1 MILIKALLCA
11 LIYLEEE
18 IMSTAHNNA
27 NIEDVAKVVLMPG
40 DPLRAKLIAEN
51 FLENPVLFNDVR
63 GMLGYTGIYKGHRVS
78 VMGSGMGMASMGI
91 YSYELFKFYDVDAI
105 IRVGSTGSY
114 SEKLPMKS
122 VALVKG
128 SYSEST
134 YALAQ
139 SGDTDTM
146 QYPDEDLNKLIES
159 VSQEV
164 SIPVVKTNT
173 HSSDVFYYEGDY
185 EQPEKMVEEQDAL
198 CVEMESFA
206 LFHNAKVL
214 NKKAACLLT
223 VSDSLCTNEHLS
235 TEERQ
240 TSFNEMI
247 TLAFGHILEYRPDLK
262 IENLYKLGL
271 GNLHPSGKALQSKGY
286 AFKMHEAS
294 CSKDTMTGHWEM
306 MGIHTTKPFKTFT
319 ENGFPDE
326 LVQELERLTGHVFI
340 GNKSASGTEILD
352 ELAMEEIQSDG
363 KKLILYTSAD
373 SVLQICGHE
382 EVTGLDELYRVCQI
396 AREITLKPEYK
407 VGRVIARPY
416 VGDSVGH
423 FTRTSN
429 RHDYALS
436 PSSETVLDVLKSN
449 AFDVIGIGK
458 IRDIFNGQGITKSIH
473 STSSHEGMLQ
483 TIEEMKKVFTGLLFT
498 NLVDFDAKWGHRRNV
513 SGYAD
518 ELEDFD
524 LLLGQLLGVIDSDTL
539 LIITA
544 DHGNDPTYKGTDH
557 TRECVPCL
565 MYSPSMKEHG
575 ILDDSSSFGVL
586 GASVL
591 DNFDLSKPSDLIGES
606 ILDLTK

>member
-1 MILIKALLCA
+1 MILIKVLLCA

-139 SGDTDTM
+139 NGDTDTM

-247 TLAFGHILEYRPDLK
+247 TLALESA
-262 IENLYKLGL
+262 I
-271 GNLHPSGKALQSKGY
+271 
-286 AFKMHEAS
+286 
-294 CSKDTMTGHWEM
+294 
-306 MGIHTTKPFKTFT
+306 
-319 ENGFPDE
+319 
-326 LVQELERLTGHVFI
+326 RL
-340 GNKSASGTEILD
+340 
-352 ELAMEEIQSDG
+352 
-363 KKLILYTSAD
+363 
-373 SVLQICGHE
+373 
-382 EVTGLDELYRVCQI
+382 
-396 AREITLKPEYK
+396 
-407 VGRVIARPY
+407 
-416 VGDSVGH
+416 
-423 FTRTSN
+423 
-429 RHDYALS
+429 
-436 PSSETVLDVLKSN
+436 
-449 AFDVIGIGK
+449 
-458 IRDIFNGQGITKSIH
+458 
-473 STSSHEGMLQ
+473 
-483 TIEEMKKVFTGLLFT
+483 
-498 NLVDFDAKWGHRRNV
+498 
-513 SGYAD
+513 
-518 ELEDFD
+518 
-524 LLLGQLLGVIDSDTL
+524 
-539 LIITA
+539 
-544 DHGNDPTYKGTDH
+544 
-557 TRECVPCL
+557 
-565 MYSPSMKEHG
+565 
-575 ILDDSSSFGVL
+575 
-586 GASVL
+586 
-591 DNFDLSKPSDLIGES
+591 
-606 ILDLTK
+606 

>member
-63 GMLGYTGIYKGHRVS
+63 GMLGYTGIYKG
-78 VMGSGMGMASMGI
+78 I
-91 YSYELFKFYDVDAI
+91 YSYELFKFYDVNAI

-235 TEERQ
+235 TEERH

-247 TLAFGHILEYRPDLK
+247 TLALESA
-262 IENLYKLGL
+262 I
-271 GNLHPSGKALQSKGY
+271 
-286 AFKMHEAS
+286 
-294 CSKDTMTGHWEM
+294 
-306 MGIHTTKPFKTFT
+306 
-319 ENGFPDE
+319 
-326 LVQELERLTGHVFI
+326 RL
-340 GNKSASGTEILD
+340 
-352 ELAMEEIQSDG
+352 
-363 KKLILYTSAD
+363 
-373 SVLQICGHE
+373 
-382 EVTGLDELYRVCQI
+382 
-396 AREITLKPEYK
+396 
-407 VGRVIARPY
+407 
-416 VGDSVGH
+416 
-423 FTRTSN
+423 
-429 RHDYALS
+429 
-436 PSSETVLDVLKSN
+436 
-449 AFDVIGIGK
+449 
-458 IRDIFNGQGITKSIH
+458 
-473 STSSHEGMLQ
+473 
-483 TIEEMKKVFTGLLFT
+483 
-498 NLVDFDAKWGHRRNV
+498 
-513 SGYAD
+513 
-518 ELEDFD
+518 
-524 LLLGQLLGVIDSDTL
+524 
-539 LIITA
+539 
-544 DHGNDPTYKGTDH
+544 
-557 TRECVPCL
+557 
-565 MYSPSMKEHG
+565 
-575 ILDDSSSFGVL
+575 
-586 GASVL
+586 
-591 DNFDLSKPSDLIGES
+591 
-606 ILDLTK
+606 

>member
-1 MILIKALLCA
+1 
-11 LIYLEEE
+11 
-18 IMSTAHNNA
+18 MSTAHNNA

-78 VMGSGMGMASMGI
+78 VMGSGMGI

-173 HSSDVFYYEGDY
+173 HSSDVFYYEGDL

-235 TEERQ
+235 ADERQ

-247 TLAFGHILEYRPDLK
+247 TLALESA
-262 IENLYKLGL
+262 I
-271 GNLHPSGKALQSKGY
+271 
-286 AFKMHEAS
+286 
-294 CSKDTMTGHWEM
+294 
-306 MGIHTTKPFKTFT
+306 
-319 ENGFPDE
+319 
-326 LVQELERLTGHVFI
+326 RL
-340 GNKSASGTEILD
+340 
-352 ELAMEEIQSDG
+352 
-363 KKLILYTSAD
+363 
-373 SVLQICGHE
+373 
-382 EVTGLDELYRVCQI
+382 
-396 AREITLKPEYK
+396 
-407 VGRVIARPY
+407 
-416 VGDSVGH
+416 
-423 FTRTSN
+423 
-429 RHDYALS
+429 
-436 PSSETVLDVLKSN
+436 
-449 AFDVIGIGK
+449 
-458 IRDIFNGQGITKSIH
+458 
-473 STSSHEGMLQ
+473 
-483 TIEEMKKVFTGLLFT
+483 
-498 NLVDFDAKWGHRRNV
+498 
-513 SGYAD
+513 
-518 ELEDFD
+518 
-524 LLLGQLLGVIDSDTL
+524 
-539 LIITA
+539 
-544 DHGNDPTYKGTDH
+544 
-557 TRECVPCL
+557 
-565 MYSPSMKEHG
+565 
-575 ILDDSSSFGVL
+575 
-586 GASVL
+586 
-591 DNFDLSKPSDLIGES
+591 
-606 ILDLTK
+606 